1 MKKKKAKTTLIDSN
15 EKYAEIGDMY
25 TSRWRKL
32 DLLIPSNF
40 RMLCAIL
47 NVKPERILM
56 DFMWKLSY
64 SVIHGATEK
73 QRKAGKKFFIE
84 GGFGQPAYTKQ
95 DIKKMF
101 NELKYIRKLT
111 DTTEAME
118 DENKELF
125 WKNNHMYVE
134 FWYKRWFEKNS
145 RLDELSVL
153 DEY

>member
-1 MKKKKAKTTLIDSN
+1 MKKKKTKTTLMDSY
-15 EKYAEIGDMY
+15 KQYAEIGDMY

-47 NVKPERILM
+47 NVKPERILI

-73 QRKAGKKFFIE
+73 QRKAGMKFFIACD
-84 GGFGQPAYTKQ
+84 FGQPAYAKE

-101 NELKYIRKLT
+101 SELKSIRELT
-111 DTTEAME
+111 DTTQDME
-118 DENKELF
+118 DGNKELF

-134 FWYKRWFEKNS
+134 FWYKRWFEKNT
-145 RLDELSVL
+145 RQDDLSVL
-153 DEY
+153 EEY